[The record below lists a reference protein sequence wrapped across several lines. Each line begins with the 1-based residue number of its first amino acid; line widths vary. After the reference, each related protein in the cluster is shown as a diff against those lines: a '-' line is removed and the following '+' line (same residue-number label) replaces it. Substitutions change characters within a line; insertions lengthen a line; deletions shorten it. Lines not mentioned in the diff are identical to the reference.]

1 MFSKKVVNSAR
12 FLRLPAAA
20 RLLYY
25 DLGMNADDDGVVE
38 AYTVLQ
44 MDKVPEKN
52 LQVLADKGFVHI
64 LNRDLVTVICDWR
77 VNNLIKKDRYHASI
91 YKALLDGTQSEPGRN
106 PDGTHLEPESS
117 QGQVSQGQVSLVK
130 SSQGAGTARLA
141 DDEKEIFEFYESRF
155 GGGLT
160 AALAKEITGRLDAG
174 VPAADIVDALGK
186 ASRKRLDNPGG
197 YCLTVIR
204 NLQPAQQTAPAGE
217 LAAWEQDWLDEMRR
231 NQEGQHAEQ
240 SDFDRAPDP

>member
-25 DLGMNADDDGVVE
+25 DLGMSADDDGVVE

-52 LQVLADKGFVHI
+52 LQVLADKGFVRI
-64 LNRDLVTVICDWR
+64 LNRDLVTVIVDWR

-91 YKALLDGTQSEPGRN
+91 YSALLHGANVEPERN
-106 PDGTHLEPESS
+106 PDGTQLEPESS
-117 QGQVSQGQVSLVK
+117 QGQVSQVKVSLVK
-130 SSQGAGTARLA
+130 SSQGAGAARLA
-141 DDEKEIFEFYESRF
+141 DEKEIFEFYESRF
-155 GGGLT
+155 DGKPA
-160 AALAKEITGRLDAG
+160 AALVKEIAGRLDAG
-174 VPAADIVDALGK
+174 VPAADIVDALEK

-204 NLQPAQQTAPAGE
+204 NLQPPKTSEPDGG
-217 LAAWEQDWLDEMRR
+217 LRPWEKDWLDEVKRR
-231 NQEGQHAEQ
+231 QEAQHAEQ
-240 SDFDRAPDP
+240 SDPDRPADP